1 MTPVKLFDLNMGE
14 LPTKI
19 PLLSLPGTVLM
30 PGGKLSIRL
39 IDPKQMM
46 MVFWALAHGRMIG
59 IVQRKEHGKGIYGV
73 GCAGRIAGFMEGE
86 TDSLMLHLAG
96 VCRFR
101 VLECFSKDGHEMAD
115 VTYAPFQKD
124 FQDTEPLFD
133 TGAVLFA
140 LDVYVR
146 AKRLDIDSALFR
158 GLSAQRLVAVLVSLL
173 PFDPSEK
180 QALMEKED
188 LNECAAT
195 LLTILKMEAVPDSG
209 KGRGSC

>member
-30 PGGKLSIRL
+30 PGGKLSVRL
-39 IDPKQMM
+39 VEPKQMM
-46 MVFWALAHGRMIG
+46 MVFEALAHGRMIG
-59 IVQRKEHGKGIYGV
+59 IVQKKEQGKGFYDV

-86 TDSLMLHLAG
+86 TDSLMLHLVG

-101 VLECFSKDGHEMAD
+101 VLSCFKQDDHVMAE
-115 VTYAPFQKD
+115 VIYAPFQKD
-124 FQDTEPLFD
+124 FQEIKPLFD
-133 TGAVLFA
+133 TEAVLFA
-140 LDVYVR
+140 LDIYAR
-146 AKRLDIDSALFR
+146 AKRLDLDSDLFR
-158 GLSAQRLVAVLVSLL
+158 GLSAQRLIAVLVSLL
-173 PFDPSEK
+173 PFEPSEK

-209 KGRGSC
+209 KGRGLC